1 MPDFLACY
9 DYGTGGV
16 WLYVEGDNPAQV
28 KKLYPALTVFEAPPS
43 WWNVALKPD
52 QNSRNPFWAD
62 WLKHLP
68 K

>member
-16 WLYVEGDNPAQV
+16 WLYVEGDSPTQAGET
-28 KKLYPALTVFEAPPS
+28 YPALRVYESPPS
-43 WWNVALKPD
+43 WWNISLKPD
-52 QNSRNPFWAD
+52 QNSRNPIWAD
-62 WLKHLP
+62 WLQQLP